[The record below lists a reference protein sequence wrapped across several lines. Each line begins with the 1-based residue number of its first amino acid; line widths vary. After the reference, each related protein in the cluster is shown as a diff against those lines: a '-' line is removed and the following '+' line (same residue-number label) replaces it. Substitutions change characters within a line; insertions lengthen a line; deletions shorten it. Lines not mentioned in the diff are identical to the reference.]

1 MTIRRRHTAVLALVA
16 LCSACRSAP
25 EPDPRIVTEWM
36 HTLYGAV
43 RAERVSPAVGS
54 RLFAYATVGMYAGL
68 AAADPS
74 LPRIEGRLNGLTTLP
89 RGSADSTYDGSIAAI
104 AAERTILD
112 SLFRDGLPTT
122 RASLTRVADSLM
134 RTRAPSVDAATQ
146 ARSVRLGVETAFAIL
161 VWSHGDGFDST
172 RGRKYVLPV
181 GVGMW
186 TNDSAANTFAVHN
199 MSGASQ
205 LIDPANPA
213 NTTRSGSVSD
223 RSLIL
228 DRIKNAGVKTL
239 PAANMAGITEPYWGH
254 NRPFSLTAWNEC
266 PAPPA
271 LPFSTTAGTPLY
283 EEARAVYEM
292 RQHLTPEQKLTS
304 LYWADNAGES
314 GTPAGHWLS
323 IASEMVGER
332 HLGTAQ
338 AAWLMAM
345 TGVSL
350 ADAFIVAWGYKFQHN
365 SVRPRAFI
373 RATMDSLWE
382 PAIVTPSF
390 PEYLSGHSTV
400 SAAAAGTLTG
410 ALGATAFDDSTSISI
425 GHAVR
430 HYASFTAA
438 ADEAGMSRIY
448 GGIHFPY
455 SNREGRSLGRC
466 IASKVLARF
475 DGGKLPESGR

>member
-1 MTIRRRHTAVLALVA
+1 MTIRRRHCLVLAVA
-16 LCSACRSAP
+16 LLCSACRSTP

-89 RGSADSTYDGSIAAI
+89 RGSSDSSYDGAIASI
-104 AAERTILD
+104 AAERAILD

-122 RASLTRVADSLM
+122 RASITRVADSLM
-134 RTRAPSVDAATQ
+134 GTRSPSVDAATQ
-146 ARSVRLGVETAFAIL
+146 ARSVRLGQETAFAIL
-161 VWSHGDGFDST
+161 AWSHGDGFDST
-172 RGRKYVLPV
+172 RGRKYSAPV
-181 GVGMW
+181 GAGLW
-186 TNDSAANTFAVHN
+186 ANDSAANTFSVRS

-213 NTTRSGSVSD
+213 NTTRSGNVSD
-223 RSLIL
+223 RSMIL
-228 DRIKNAGVKTL
+228 DRVKNAGIKTL
-239 PAANMAGITEPYWGH
+239 GAVNMAGVTEPYWGH

-271 LPFSTTAGTPLY
+271 LPFSTTPGTPLY
-283 EEARAVYEM
+283 EEARFVYET
-292 RQHLTPEQKLTS
+292 RQHLTAEQKLTA

-323 IASEMVGER
+323 IASQMVSER
-332 HLGTAQ
+332 HLTMAQ
-338 AAWLMAM
+338 ASWLMAM

-350 ADAFIVAWGYKFQHN
+350 ADAFIAAWGYKFQIN
-365 SVRPRAFI
+365 LIRPRAFI

-382 PAIVTPSF
+382 PAIPTPPF

-400 SAAAAGTLTG
+400 SAAAAGALTG
-410 ALGATAFDDSTSISI
+410 ALGAVTFDDSTSISA

-430 HYASFTAA
+430 RYPSFTAA

-448 GGIHFPY
+448 GGIHFP
-455 SNREGRSLGRC
+455 SGNQEGRKLGRC

-475 DGGKLPESGR
+475 DGGQLPKPRR